1 MARVLLLIPS
11 RTYRTHDFMAAA
23 SRLGIE
29 VVVGSEHR
37 PALASLMEGRHLR
50 LDFGDIPQS
59 TARIVGLAR
68 NRPLSSVVA
77 VDDGGAVLAGSV
89 AAALG
94 IPPQPIH

>member
-37 PALASLMEGRHLR
+37 PALAGLMEGRRLR
-50 LDFGDIPQS
+50 LDFHVPACAILVAGHNLV
-59 TARIVGLAR
+59 AGHL
-68 NRPLSSVVA
+68 A
-77 VDDGGAVLAGSV
+77 VDRTYL
-89 AAALG
+89 L
-94 IPPQPIH
+94 ITNPPVTCQSC